1 MEPTEAYPY
10 ILITGRLLEHFNTGE
25 MSRRTTKL
33 LRLRPA
39 SYLDMNPADAQE
51 VGLAENDT
59 VRMTSPH
66 GTVLLPLK
74 LDASMQRGYL
84 FAPIHYSEP
93 NFNSLM
99 SAVPIDPEA
108 RMPALKVVPVKLE
121 LAQKAVGVSSS
132 P

>member
-1 MEPTEAYPY
+1 LPVDLPETLIEPTEAYPY

-25 MSRRTTKL
+25 MSRRTKKL
-33 LRLRPA
+33 AKLKPA
-39 SYLDMNPADAQE
+39 AYLDMNPQDAAE
-51 VGLAENDT
+51 AGLIGDET

-74 LDASMQRGYL
+74 LNASMQPGYL

-99 SAVPIDPEA
+99 SAVPIDPKA
-108 RMPALKVVPVKLE
+108 RMPALKVVPVKVE
-121 LAQKAVGVSSS
+121 KRN
-132 P
+132 